1 MQRAFACLLSIH
13 VRFYTKAEAKMVVQA
28 DGNALSLSL
37 MLWLSTWLLQGQALN
52 EHAGMGIG
60 MIHKAADTTKW

>member
-1 MQRAFACLLSIH
+1 
-13 VRFYTKAEAKMVVQA
+13 MVVQA